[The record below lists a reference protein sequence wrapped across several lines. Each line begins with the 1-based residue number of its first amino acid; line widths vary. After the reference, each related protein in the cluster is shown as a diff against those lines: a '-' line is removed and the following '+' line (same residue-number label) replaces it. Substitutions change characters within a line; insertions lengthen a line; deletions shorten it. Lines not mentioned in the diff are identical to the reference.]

1 MEGKFTYFEYIN
13 KSLNTLDKLPI
24 KNLMLIDD
32 SSAGEFRF
40 ISESFTFNI
49 RAFGFL
55 SFFVGMF
62 IVYTSVG
69 MAYDQR
75 RLTVKI
81 LKTIG
86 IERTLINLTLAT
98 ELLLISLF
106 SGSIGA
112 FGGFLLAREL
122 LPDINNTVSNIYN
135 SPVDGK
141 IDLSIIWYF
150 YSVLIAGL
158 GTLLACS
165 RAVSYTHLTLPTILR
180 V

>member
-1 MEGKFTYFEYIN
+1 MGSEMCIR
-13 KSLNTLDKLPI
+13 
-24 KNLMLIDD
+24 D
-32 SSAGEFRF
+32 SNSAGEFRF

-62 IVYTSVG
+62 IVYTSIG

-86 IERTLINLTLAT
+86 IERTLINLSLVT

-106 SGSIGA
+106 SGSLGA

-122 LPDINNTVSNIYN
+122 LPDINNTISNIYN

-141 IDLSIIWYF
+141 IGLSISWYF

-165 RAVSYTHLTLPTILR
+165 RHC
-180 V
+180 

>member
-1 MEGKFTYFEYIN
+1 
-13 KSLNTLDKLPI
+13 
-24 KNLMLIDD
+24 
-32 SSAGEFRF
+32 
-40 ISESFTFNI
+40 
-49 RAFGFL
+49 
-55 SFFVGMF
+55 
-62 IVYTSVG
+62 

-86 IERTLINLTLAT
+86 IERTLINLTLVI

-112 FGGFLLAREL
+112 FGGFLLALEL

-141 IDLSIIWYF
+141 IDLSINWYF

-165 RAVSYTHLTLPTILR
+165 RALLRLDNLRPVEPTNYKNSTREKFLSLFR
-180 V
+180 QCFYL